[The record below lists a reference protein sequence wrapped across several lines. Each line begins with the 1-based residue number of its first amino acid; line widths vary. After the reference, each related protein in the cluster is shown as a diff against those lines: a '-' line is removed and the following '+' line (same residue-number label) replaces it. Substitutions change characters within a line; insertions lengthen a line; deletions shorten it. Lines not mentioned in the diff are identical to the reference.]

1 MAIEPLTERQQTLIV
16 NNVVRACEDIEK
28 LNKTGYNYIYLCS
41 GFIAH
46 YNLCGFRDTYS
57 DGSLRSDI
65 LKHQSSN
72 QWNNF
77 SPGEENYDYYKSK
90 AQVYNQIVEKLLD
103 TA

>member
-1 MAIEPLTERQQTLIV
+1 MTIEPLTERQQTLIV

-28 LNKTGYNYIYLCS
+28 LNRTGYRYLYLCS

-46 YNLCGFRDTYS
+46 YNLYGFRDTYS

-77 SPGEENYDYYKSK
+77 QPGEENYDYYKSR
-90 AQVYNQIVEKLLD
+90 ARVYNQIVDKLLD